1 MAPKKET
8 KILGVVMD
16 SKLRFKN
23 HVKKVLSKE
32 LRAALALERI
42 YIITL
47 NIA

>member
-1 MAPKKET
+1 MAPKEET

-32 LRAALALERI
+32 LRAALALKRI
-42 YIITL
+42 YIMIL
-47 NIA
+47 NTA